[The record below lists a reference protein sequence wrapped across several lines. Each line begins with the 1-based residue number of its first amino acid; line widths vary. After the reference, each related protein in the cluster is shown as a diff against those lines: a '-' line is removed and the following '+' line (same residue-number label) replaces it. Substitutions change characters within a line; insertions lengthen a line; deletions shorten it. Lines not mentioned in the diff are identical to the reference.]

1 MLDVFCCSD
10 LSEPSG
16 SSAGDELVDEID
28 DDEDDEDVIDLVD
41 EAQPET
47 TGQSAQCLPSESHVD
62 YAMQSLDAG
71 SMCLPTHA
79 LSETITAALNSIM
92 LFDAACKESV
102 VLGYSFYCAWWVL
115 VTGAAFTWSLPE
127 DCITYVNSSVQ
138 TH

>member
-47 TGQSAQCLPSESHVD
+47 TGQPAQCLPSD
-62 YAMQSLDAG
+62 RML
-71 SMCLPTHA
+71 
-79 LSETITAALNSIM
+79 IM
-92 LFDAACKESV
+92 LCKALTQDPCACQHMLCLKP
-102 VLGYSFYCAWWVL
+102 LQL
-115 VTGAAFTWSLPE
+115 
-127 DCITYVNSSVQ
+127 
-138 TH
+138 H